1 MRTMAAALAA
11 IAVSLSGIAAA
22 AAAERQLLWGDTH
35 LHTTYSFDAFLNN
48 NLTADPDT
56 AYRFAKG
63 QPVIHPYH
71 RARMQLAAP
80 LDFLVVSDHAEFL
93 GRLRD
98 IYHNGLQEEDAGL
111 WDSVVNWYVTR
122 TIRNAID
129 AREGAPL
136 FRQVLPFSTD
146 PRVAAGTPRD
156 IAGGTIPPDPEVERS
171 AWTEIVATAQAHYEP
186 GRFTT
191 LLGWEWSSLPGGAN
205 LHRVVVT
212 DADSDQARS
221 FQPVAVGIG
230 DHHAMPTATRRVPS
244 SRFPPWRAP
253 IPMICGDGWTRP
265 APPPAPV
272 SWPYP
277 TIPIS
282 PRA

>member
-156 IAGGTIPPDPEVERS
+156 IAGGTIPPILRSSDP
-171 AWTEIVATAQAHYEP
+171 P
-186 GRFTT
+186 GRKSLRLPRRTT
-191 LLGWEWSSLPGGAN
+191 SRVGSPPCWAGNGVPFPAAPTCIAWWSP
-205 LHRVVVT
+205 
-212 DADSDQARS
+212 
-221 FQPVAVGIG
+221 
-230 DHHAMPTATRRVPS
+230 MPTATRRVPS